1 MKYELKESKLLG
13 NFDQQAFL
21 IKDRPFQYDRS
32 NKDGRF
38 FFMSSQVYCV
48 LINPL
53 YTDYSGGSKGGS
65 RDTLEPPSLP
75 LRFKYPMKM
84 N

>member
-1 MKYELKESKLLG
+1 MKYELKESKLFG

-21 IKDRPFQYDRS
+21 IKDRPFQYDRR

-38 FFMSSQVYCV
+38 FFIPIGMELSSQVYCV

-65 RDTLEPPSLP
+65 RDSLEPASP
-75 LRFKYPMKM
+75 F
-84 N
+84 